1 MVLKKKMAVMCAT
14 SAIAVMALVGCSST
28 GGNSSS
34 GGSSSGK
41 GDGDPSKVLA
51 NENARAAIAMSVDRQ
66 AMCDTIL
73 NNGSVPASYYVAKE
87 LAFNEAGK
95 DYREVAGDMGYKH
108 DDAEATK
115 LWEKAKEEVG
125 FDTVKLELLTFDSES
140 SKRQAEFMQS
150 ELQNALPGLTVDIK
164 AQPFKQKLELENKG
178 EFHLSYAGWNPDY
191 PDPLTFLET
200 MQPGIQY
207 ASNTNYKNE
216 EYNKLIEEAKTAESQ
231 EESWKK
237 YAEAEEMML
246 KDGYLVPLT
255 QSGVAYLQ
263 KPHVS
268 GRLTPSFGVPA
279 IYNWMELGEGRKEL
293 NITSTSD
300 IPTIDPSKAEDTVS
314 SEVLM
319 NTMEGLVKLDKDGK
333 IAPGVAE
340 TWEKSEDGK
349 SWTFKLRKN
358 AKWSNGDPV
367 TAKDFE
373 YSWKRTL
380 DPATASTYGFIMYD
394 IVGAKD
400 YNLGKTDNADKV
412 GIKAVDDYT
421 LKVDLVRPV
430 HYFDSLMFFKSF
442 LPQNQKVVEQFGSEY
457 GTAHDKIV
465 YNGPFTLSNWKIE
478 DMYTMSKNPGYWDAS
493 SVKIDKVNTK
503 IVKDPNAALN
513 LYETGSIDIVGLS
526 SENVDKYKD
535 SPEFKT
541 YLKASTY
548 FFQVNG
554 GKAEKSK

>member
-1 MVLKKKMAVMCAT
+1 ME
-14 SAIAVMALVGCSST
+14 S
-28 GGNSSS
+28 
-34 GGSSSGK
+34 
-41 GDGDPSKVLA
+41 
-51 NENARAAIAMSVDRQ
+51 
-66 AMCDTIL
+66 
-73 NNGSVPASYYVAKE
+73 
-87 LAFNEAGK
+87 
-95 DYREVAGDMGYKH
+95 DYA
-108 DDAEATK
+108 
-115 LWEKAKEEVG
+115 
-125 FDTVKLELLTFDSES
+125 
-140 SKRQAEFMQS
+140 
-150 ELQNALPGLTVDIK
+150 
-164 AQPFKQKLELENKG
+164 
-178 EFHLSYAGWNPDY
+178 
-191 PDPLTFLET
+191 DPLTFLET

-207 ASNTNYKNE
+207 AKNTSYKND
-216 EYNKLIEEAKTAESQ
+216 EYNKLIEEAKTAEKQ
-231 EESWKK
+231 EDSWAK
-237 YAEAEEMML
+237 YAEAEKMML
-246 KDGYLVPLT
+246 DDAYLVPLV
-255 QSGVAYLQ
+255 QQGSSYLQ
-263 KPHVS
+263 KSYVN

-279 IYNWMELGEGRKEL
+279 IYNWVELGEGKKEL
-293 NITSTSD
+293 NITNTSD
-300 IPTIDPSKAEDTVS
+300 IPTLDISKAEDTVS

-333 IAPGVAE
+333 VAPGIAE
-340 TWEKSEDGK
+340 KWEKSEDGK
-349 SWTFKLRKN
+349 SWTFHLRKD
-358 AKWSNGDPV
+358 AKWSNGDAV

-400 YNLGKTDNADKV
+400 YNLGKTDNADGV

-442 LPQNQKVVEQFGSEY
+442 LPQNEKAVKEFGSEY
-457 GTAHDKIV
+457 GTAVDKIV

-478 DMYTMSKNPGYWDAS
+478 DMYTMSKNPNYWDAS

-541 YLKASTY
+541 TLKASVN
-548 FFQVNG
+548 FFQING
-554 GKAEKSK
+554 GKGASK

>member
-1 MVLKKKMAVMCAT
+1 MVFKKRLAVMSAT
-14 SAIAVMALVGCSST
+14 TAVTVMALVGCSS
-28 GGNSSS
+28 NS
-34 GGSSSGK
+34 GGGSNTQSNG
-41 GDGDPSKVLA
+41 GGEGDPLDVLA
-51 NENARAAIAMSVDRQ
+51 NKNARAAIAMSVDRQ
-66 AMCDTIL
+66 TMCDTII
-73 NNGSVPASYYVAKE
+73 NNGTIPATYLVAKE
-87 LAFNEAGK
+87 LAFNADGK
-95 DYREVAGDMGYKH
+95 DYREVAGEMGYEH
-108 DDAEATK
+108 NDDEAAK
-115 LWEKAKEEVG
+115 AWEKAKEEVG
-125 FDTVKLELLTFDSES
+125 FDTVTLELLTFDSDT
-140 SKRQAEFMQS
+140 SKRQAEFMQA
-150 ELQNALPGLTVDIK
+150 ELQGALPGLTVKI
-164 AQPFKQKLELENKG
+164 QQVPFKQKLELEGKG

-200 MQPGIQY
+200 MQDGIQY
-207 ASNTNYKNE
+207 ATNTSYKSE
-216 EYNKLIEEAKTAESQ
+216 EYNKLIEEAKNAESQ
-231 EESWKK
+231 EESWAKF
-237 YAEAEEMML
+237 AEAEKLML
-246 KDGYLVPLT
+246 DDAYLVPLT

-263 KPHVS
+263 KPYVS

-279 IYNWMELGEGRKEL
+279 IYNWVELVEGKKDL
-293 NITSTSD
+293 NLYSASD
-300 IPTIDPSKAEDTVS
+300 IPTLDISKAEDTVS

-333 IAPGVAE
+333 IVPGIAE
-340 TWEKSEDGK
+340 SWEKSEDGK
-349 SWTFKLRKN
+349 TWTFKLRNN

-400 YNLGKTDNADKV
+400 YNLGKVDNADNV

-421 LKVDLVRPV
+421 LQVDLVRPI

-442 LPQNQKVVEQFGSEY
+442 LPQNQKVVEQYGQEY
-457 GTAHDKIV
+457 GTDKDKIV
-465 YNGPFTLSNWKIE
+465 YNGPFTLTEWKLE
-478 DMYTMSKNPGYWDAS
+478 DIFTMSKNPNYWDAR

-503 IVKDPNAALN
+503 IVKDANAALN
-513 LYETGSIDIVGLS
+513 LYESGEIDIVGLS
-526 SENVDKYKD
+526 SENVDKYKE

-554 GKAEKSK
+554 GRPTKK

>member
-28 GGNSSS
+28 GGGDTSS
-34 GGSSSGK
+34 GGSTSGK
-41 GDGDPSKVLA
+41 GEGDPYKVLA
-51 NENARAAIAMSVDRQ
+51 NQNARAAIAMSVDRQ

-73 NNGSVPASYYVAKE
+73 NNGTIPATYLVAE
-87 LAFNEAGK
+87 TLAVNEQGK
-95 DYREVAGDMGYKH
+95 DYREVAGEMGYAQN
-108 DDAEATK
+108 DEEAAK

-125 FDTVKLELLTFDSES
+125 FDTLTLELLTFDSEN
-140 SKRQAEFMQS
+140 SKRQAEFMQA
-150 ELQNALPGLTVDIK
+150 ELQGALPGLTVEIK
-164 AQPFKQKLELENKG
+164 SQPFKQKLELEGKG
-178 EFHLSYAGWNPDY
+178 DFHLSYAGWNPDY

-200 MQPGIQY
+200 MQTGIQY
-207 ASNTNYKNE
+207 ATNTGYDNAD
-216 EYNKLIEEAKTAESQ
+216 YNKLIEEAKNAANQ

-237 YAEAEEMML
+237 YAEAEKMML
-246 KDGYLVPLT
+246 EDAYLVPLT
-255 QSGVAYLQ
+255 QSASSYLQ
-263 KPHVS
+263 KPYVS

-279 IYNWMELGEGRKEL
+279 IYNWVELGEGKKDL

-300 IPTIDPSKAEDTVS
+300 IPTLDASKAEDTVS

-333 IAPGVAE
+333 IAPGVAGK
-340 TWEKSEDGK
+340 WEKSEDGK
-349 SWTFKLRKN
+349 TWTFNLRKD

-380 DPATASTYGFIMYD
+380 APDTASTYGFIMYD

-400 YNLGKTDNADKV
+400 YNLGKTDNADGV

-421 LKVDLVRPV
+421 LEVQLVRPV

-442 LPQNQKVVEQFGSEY
+442 LPQNQKAVEEFGSEY
-457 GTAHDKIV
+457 GTAADKVV
-465 YNGPFTLSNWKIE
+465 YNGPFTLTDWKIE
-478 DMYTMSKNPGYWDAS
+478 DIYTMSKNPNYWDAG

-503 IVKDPNAALN
+503 IVKDPNASLN
-513 LYETGSIDIVGLS
+513 LYETGDIDLVGLT
-526 SENVDKYKD
+526 SENVDKYKE

-541 YLKASTY
+541 TLKASTY

-554 GKAEKSK
+554 GKGESK

>member
-28 GGNSSS
+28 GGNTSS
-34 GGSSSGK
+34 GGSSTGK
-41 GDGDPSKVLA
+41 GEGKALEVLA
-51 NENARAAIAMSVDRQ
+51 NKNARAAIAMSVDKQ

-73 NNGSVPASYYVAKE
+73 NNGTIPASYYVAEK
-87 LAFNEAGK
+87 LAYNEAGK
-95 DYREVAGDMGYKH
+95 DYREVAGKMGYEYNKE
-108 DDAEATK
+108 EAAK
-115 LWEKAKEEVG
+115 LWDKAKEEVG
-125 FDTVKLELLTFDSES
+125 FDTLKLELLTFDAES

-150 ELQNALPGLTVDIK
+150 ELQSALPGLTVEIK
-164 AQPFKQKLELENKG
+164 TQPFKQKLDLESKG
-178 EFHLSYAGWNPDY
+178 DFELSYAGWNPDY

-207 ASNTNYKNE
+207 AKNTSYKND
-216 EYNKLIEEAKTAESQ
+216 EYNKLIEEAKTAETQ
-231 EESWKK
+231 DASWAK
-237 YAEAEEMML
+237 YAEAEKMML
-246 KDGYLVPLT
+246 DDAYLVPLT
-255 QSGVAYLQ
+255 QSGVSYLQ
-263 KPHVS
+263 KPYVS

-279 IYNWMELGEGRKEL
+279 IYNWVQLGEGKKEL
-293 NITSTSD
+293 SITSASD
-300 IPTIDPSKAEDTVS
+300 IPTLDISKAEDTVS

-333 IAPGVAE
+333 LAPGVAE
-340 TWEKSEDGK
+340 KWEKSEDGK
-349 SWTFKLRKN
+349 SWTFHLRKD

-400 YNLGKTDNADKV
+400 YNLGKTDNADGV

-421 LKVDLVRPV
+421 LKVDLARPV

-442 LPQNQKVVEQFGSEY
+442 LPQNEKAVKEFGSEY
-457 GTAHDKIV
+457 GTASDKIY

-478 DMYTMSKNPGYWDAS
+478 DVYTMSKNPNYWDAS

-503 IVKDPNAALN
+503 IVKDANAALN
-513 LYETGSIDIVGLS
+513 LYETGSIDLVGLS

-541 YLKASTY
+541 TLKASTY
-548 FFQVNG
+548 FFQING
-554 GKAEKSK
+554 GKGASK